1 MKLVQ
6 AFDELFSMWRPH
18 FAQERTFERA
28 RALAFSSLV
37 TWGRH
42 TVTRLICSKNE
53 QDQDWSADYRFYS
66 EREWRADPLFFE
78 ILQAADAHA
87 HWPQQDVLVA
97 LDDTARRK
105 TGKKI
110 PGICTLRDPMSLPYH
125 VNLIPGIRYLQG
137 SLLVNPGNGLEYH
150 RAIPIMFEEAAP
162 AKKPRKNASEEDHQH
177 YKEEQKKKR
186 ISVQGHQAVR
196 KIRAQVD
203 QLAAGSERRLV
214 TSVDG
219 SFCNKPFLRALPAK
233 VIVIARARKDL
244 KLFKPAD
251 DSMRANRVYGEP
263 LPTPEEVR
271 QDEAYPWQETTVYF
285 AGGHRH
291 IRYKTM
297 APVLWPCVGAQPCRL
312 IIIAPLGYRLRKGS
326 KKLYR
331 EPAHLLTTDLTTPV
345 EQLLQYYFLRWDIEV
360 NHRDE
365 KSLLGVGDAQVRAP
379 LSVERNPQ
387 FTVATY
393 SLLLLAGLRA
403 YGAARTE
410 DYLPLPKW
418 RQEMDRRPSTLDL
431 LAQFRREVMVAQ
443 LRREREAERDF
454 SSDSASEKLQ
464 AAAES
469 TGFVTTSA
477 ASSSGVDLPVN
488 IIAALL
494 YADA

>member
-6 AFDELFSMWRPH
+6 AFDELFSTWRPH
-18 FAQERTFERA
+18 FAQARTFERA
-28 RALAFSSLV
+28 RGLAFSSLV
-37 TWGRH
+37 TLGRH

-66 EREWRADPLFFE
+66 EREWSADPLFFE
-78 ILQAADAHA
+78 ILKAADTHA
-87 HWPQQDVLVA
+87 RWPQRDVLVA

-110 PGICTLRDPMSLPYH
+110 PGVCTLRDPMSLPYH
-125 VNLIPGIRYLQG
+125 LNLIPGIRYLQG
-137 SLLVNPGNGLEYH
+137 SLLINPDAELAYH
-150 RAIPIMFEEAAP
+150 RAIPILFEEAAP
-162 AKKPRKNASEEDHQH
+162 AKKPRKNAAAEEHEH

-186 ISVQGHQAVR
+186 LSVQGHQAVR
-196 KIRAQVD
+196 KIREQVD
-203 QLAAGSERRLV
+203 QLPDGCARRLV

-219 SFCNKPFLRALPAK
+219 SFCNKSFLRALPEK
-233 VIVIARARKDL
+233 VLVIARTRKDL

-251 DSMRANRVYGEP
+251 DSMRGNRVYGKR
-263 LPTPEEVR
+263 LPTPEAIR
-271 QDEAYPWQETTVYF
+271 QDEASAWQETTVFF
-285 AGGHRH
+285 AGGHRR
-291 IRYKTM
+291 IRYKTV
-297 APVLWPCVGAQPCRL
+297 APVLWPCLGAHPCRL

-331 EPAHLLTTDLTTPV
+331 EPVYLLTTDTTTPA
-345 EQLLQYYFLRWDIEV
+345 EHLIQYYFLRWDIEV

-365 KSLLGVGDAQVRAP
+365 KSLLGIGDAQVRAP

-387 FTVATY
+387 FAVATY
-393 SLLLLAGLRA
+393 SLLLLASLRA

-418 RQEMDRRPSTLDL
+418 RQEMDRRPSTLDIV
-431 LAQFRREVMVAQ
+431 AQFRREVMVAQ
-443 LRREREAERDF
+443 LHKAVASCLHEN
-454 SSDSASEKLQ
+454 SASEKLPLS
-464 AAAES
+464 AKS
-469 TGFVTTSA
+469 TGFVTTPA
-477 ASSSGVDLPVN
+477 VSSSPVDLPVD